1 MEEEQRLEGGGIGM
15 ETRGPVGQAREPLE
29 PREPLERS
37 RNSGTP
43 TASAQRDSFSM
54 AASRAS
60 PGSRQGS
67 TAEGEVGAADRIR
80 TDDINLG
87 KVALYH

>member
-1 MEEEQRLEGGGIGM
+1 MAEEQRLEGGGVGM
-15 ETRGPVGQAREPLE
+15 ETRGPVCQA
-29 PREPLERS
+29 REPLERS

>member
-1 MEEEQRLEGGGIGM
+1 MAEEQRLEGGGVGM
-15 ETRGPVGQAREPLE
+15 ETRGPVCQAREI
-29 PREPLERS
+29 LERS
-37 RNSGTP
+37 HNSGAP
-43 TASAQRDSFSM
+43 
-54 AASRAS
+54 AASDRRSAFPMAGGRAS

>member
-1 MEEEQRLEGGGIGM
+1 MTEEQRLEGGGVGM
-15 ETRGPVGQAREPLE
+15 ETRGPVRQAREF
-29 PREPLERS
+29 LERR
-37 RNSGTP
+37 RNRGAP
-43 TASAQRDSFSM
+43 AASDLRSASPM
-54 AASRAS
+54 AGSRAS
-60 PGSRQGS
+60 PGSRLGS

>member
-15 ETRGPVGQAREPLE
+15 ETRGPVCQ

>member
-1 MEEEQRLEGGGIGM
+1 MEEEQRLEGGGVGM
-15 ETRGPVGQAREPLE
+15 ETRGPVRQAREI
-29 PREPLERS
+29 LERS
-37 RNSGTP
+37 HNSGAP
-43 TASAQRDSFSM
+43 AASDRRSTLPM
-54 AASRAS
+54 AGSRAS
-60 PGSRQGS
+60 PGSRMGS